1 MLGGVKWHTSLRIAR
16 RNELWAAFRALGA
29 GTPAF
34 DNTDA
39 C

>member
-1 MLGGVKWHTSLRIAR
+1 MLGGVKWHTALRIAR
-16 RNELWAAFRALGA
+16 RNALWAAFPALGA
-29 GTPAF
+29 VTPAS